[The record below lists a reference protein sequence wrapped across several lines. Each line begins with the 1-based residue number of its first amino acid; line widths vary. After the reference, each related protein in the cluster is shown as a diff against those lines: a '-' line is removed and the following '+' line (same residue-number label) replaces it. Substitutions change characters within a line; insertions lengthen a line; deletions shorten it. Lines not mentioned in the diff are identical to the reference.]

1 MIFKSIPIKLKPN
14 SALNFWFF
22 FILIW
27 SLTLQIGNASNSTD
41 LEKARNLLS
50 QARTILK
57 SDPEQGIIWLKE
69 AQFIFKS
76 NGDIENEIN
85 CILTLAEIHLRL
97 SDYDISYS
105 LLTNAASMA
114 MEHNLNQQLLLA
126 LTSLGRVSAYM
137 DEVERALSFVSDGV
151 ELAKDNNFEK
161 EAQYLEAFGAYIK
174 IYYKKDYQIQNLK
187 KIQGLVNYLDK
198 NSVKDTL
205 MLMPAYNL
213 YAGALFYVGKNPDLA
228 SIYYQ
233 KSIALAEKTGDKFR
247 YSLTSN
253 NYGEMLTIV
262 GNLDEAEQI
271 FRQSFEKAREVKSKL
286 LTYNG
291 YKHLSFCAEAKG
303 DFEMALHLYKQY
315 ETLKNEVLNETLI
328 RKTRQ
333 VHSLYQ
339 LERKGRE
346 NDRIK
351 AEQALNQKESESA
364 IRFYQYV
371 AIFIFV
377 ILVFLILLYIINR
390 KRLTESISQ
399 GTVISEQN
407 AKLQELN
414 TDLYKQ
420 RKTAEK
426 AKLEAENAI
435 KSKIDFLSI
444 ITHEIRTPLNA
455 VIGTVQLLQEEN
467 PYPHQKRSL
476 EILKFSAENLLN
488 LINDILDYN
497 KIEAQKV
504 ELERKPFNLAVLLK
518 NISNSLQMRADEK
531 GVEIR
536 LRLDKKL
543 PPAFL
548 GDRLRMGQVF
558 YNLISNAIKFTEKG
572 QVEIEVRYY
581 QNNPINN
588 LTISVKDT
596 GIGIPED
603 KIKGIFDFFSQADS
617 SITRKFG
624 GSGLGLSIT
633 KNLLSMMGT
642 TIQIESEYGKGSKFF
657 FSMHL
662 PVSFEETNEVAE
674 LTEIPDNE
682 VVSGKILFVEDVDFN
697 RVVAERFF
705 KKWKL
710 NFETAENGHQAI
722 SLASQKSYKLILLDL
737 QLPDMNGFSVASSIR
752 EKGPNQ
758 TTPILAMTAANYSE
772 VKEQMETVG
781 INGFVPKPFVAAELK
796 NAIFHWLKG
805 KATVE
810 ANPK

>member
-1 MIFKSIPIKLKPN
+1 MIFFN
-14 SALNFWFF
+14 LNFQSAPGAAKILRLVLLMVFF
-22 FILIW
+22 TF
-27 SLTLQIGNASNSTD
+27 QKGRASVEKD
-41 LEKARNLLS
+41 IEKAKILLN
-50 QARTILK
+50 QANQILK

-69 AQFIFKS
+69 AQFIFKG
-76 NGDIENEIN
+76 NGDFENEIN

-105 LLTNAASMA
+105 LLTNAASKA
-114 MEHNLNQQLLLA
+114 MEHNLHPQLLLA

-137 DEVERALSFVSDGV
+137 DELERALSFLADGI
-151 ELAKDNNFEK
+151 ELAKEHNLEK
-161 EAQYLEAFGAYIK
+161 ETLYLNAFGSYIRL
-174 IYYKKDYQIQNLK
+174 YYKRDYNLKNLNDIQNL
-187 KIQGLVNYLDK
+187 ISYLER
-198 NSVKDTL
+198 NGNKDTM

-213 YAGALFYVGKNPDLA
+213 YAGALFYISKNPDKA
-228 SIYYQ
+228 SVYYQ
-233 KSIALAEKTGDKFR
+233 KSLTLAENTGDKFR
-247 YSLTSN
+247 YALTAN
-253 NYGEMLTIV
+253 NFGEMLTKT
-262 GNLDEAEQI
+262 GRLEKAEVV
-271 FRQSFEKAREVKSKL
+271 FRKSFEKAREVKSKL
-286 LTYNG
+286 LIYNG
-291 YKHLSFCAEAKG
+291 YKHLSYCAEAKN
-303 DFEMALHLYKQY
+303 DFEMALHLYKLY

-339 LERKGRE
+339 LERKARE

-351 AEQALNQKESESA
+351 AEQALNRKESESK
-364 IRFYQYV
+364 IRFYQYF
-371 AIFIFV
+371 AFFILV
-377 ILVFLILLYIINR
+377 ILIFLILLYVVNR
-390 KRLTESISQ
+390 IRLNESISQ
-399 GTVISEQN
+399 GTVITEQN

-414 TDLYKQ
+414 TDLWKQ
-420 RKTAEK
+420 RKAAEE

-476 EILKFSAENLLN
+476 DILKFSAENLLN

-504 ELERKPFNLAVLLK
+504 ELERKPFNMAVLLK
-518 NISNSLQMRADEK
+518 NILNSLQMRADEK
-531 GVEIR
+531 GIELK
-536 LRLDKKL
+536 LRLDKNL

-558 YNLISNAIKFTEKG
+558 YNLVSNAIKFTEKG
-572 QVEIEVRYY
+572 QVEIEVRFY

-596 GIGIPED
+596 GIGIPAD

-633 KNLLSMMGT
+633 KNLLNLMGT
-642 TIQIESEYGKGSKFF
+642 NVQIESEFGKGSRFF

-662 PVSFEETNEVAE
+662 PVSFEETNEAIE
-674 LTEIPDNE
+674 PLESLEPEQIN
-682 VVSGKILFVEDVDFN
+682 GKILFIEDVEFN

-705 KKWKL
+705 KKWNL
-710 NFETAENGHQAI
+710 TYETAENGHQA
-722 SLASQKSYKLILLDL
+722 LEKASRNSYQLILLDL

-752 EKGPNQ
+752 GSGLNQ
-758 TTPILAMTAANYSE
+758 STPILAMTAANFSE
-772 VKEQMETVG
+772 VKDQMESLG
-781 INGFVPKPFVAAELK
+781 INGYVPKPFVAAELK
-796 NAIFHWLKG
+796 KEIFRWLSSDKIG
-805 KATVE
+805 SPE
-810 ANPK
+810 AK